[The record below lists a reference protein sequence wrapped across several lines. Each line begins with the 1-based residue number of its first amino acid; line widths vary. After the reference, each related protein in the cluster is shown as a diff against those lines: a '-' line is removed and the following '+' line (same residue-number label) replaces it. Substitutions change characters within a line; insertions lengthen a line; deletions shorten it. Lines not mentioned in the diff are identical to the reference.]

1 MTQQIEF
8 EEPGAIP
15 EGYHPFTRSGPYGD
29 CIGPIYFRRNPAG
42 GFRYAMRTRAMHA
55 NPNGVTHG
63 GALYSFADHITGH
76 SVATATQRICATIKF
91 KVEYLASAPLGAL
104 IEAEV
109 DLLRTTRTI
118 VFLRLR
124 VFTGGQT
131 LMTADGS
138 YKLFAPFELNKA
150 SKSGKTKQPAA
161 VKPSGPPTDDL
172 KVPPPDGFLPY
183 PDQGAF
189 AEVCGPTYYSRLA
202 DGSFR
207 NGFQARPVH
216 DNTNKIVHG
225 GVLFAFADDIM
236 GRASSGVSR
245 RYTTTVATNV
255 EYLAPA
261 PLDVWIEG
269 TAEITHMDDDF
280 TFLRSRVFH
289 GDRTL
294 LTADGVYR
302 LLGPY
307 QKKKPEAVK

>member
-1 MTQQIEF
+1 MTQQIEL
-8 EEPGAIP
+8 EAPGGTP

-42 GFRYAMRTRAMHA
+42 GFRYAFRTRAMHA

-76 SVATATQRICATIKF
+76 SVAVATKRNCATIKF
-91 KVEYLASAPLGAL
+91 KVEYLAAAPLDAL

-109 DLLRTTRTI
+109 ELLRITRTI

-124 VFTGGQT
+124 VFAGEQT

-138 YKLFAPFELNKA
+138 YKLFEPFEIK
-150 SKSGKTKQPAA
+150 KSGKPKRAA
-161 VKPSGPPTDDL
+161 APKPSGPPPDDV
-172 KVPPPDGFLPY
+172 KVPPPEGFLPY

-189 AEVCGPTYYSRLA
+189 AEVCGPTYYRRLG
-202 DGSFR
+202 DGGFL
-207 NGFQARPVH
+207 NGFQARPLH
-216 DNTNKIVHG
+216 DNSNKIVHG
-225 GVLFAFADDIM
+225 GVLFAFGDDIM

-245 RYTTTVATNV
+245 RYTTTVAMNV

-261 PLDVWIEG
+261 PLDAWIEG
-269 TAEITHMDDDF
+269 TAEITRMDEDF

-289 GDRTL
+289 GKRTL

-307 QKKKPEAVK
+307 QKKKPEAVE